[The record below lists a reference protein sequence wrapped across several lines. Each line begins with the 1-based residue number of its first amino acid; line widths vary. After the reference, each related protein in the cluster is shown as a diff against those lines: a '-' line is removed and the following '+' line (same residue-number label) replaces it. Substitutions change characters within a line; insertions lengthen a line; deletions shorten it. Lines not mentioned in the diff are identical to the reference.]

1 MYGSYLYSNARVNG
15 AIKKTR
21 ASSETVS
28 FAVNKFITLS
38 LIDLFL
44 QMETAA
50 DDNAV

>member
-1 MYGSYLYSNARVNG
+1 MYGSYLYRNARVNG

-28 FAVNKFITLS
+28 FAVIKITLS